1 MTSTEPTKP
10 KRRGPERGW
19 SQKLWDAYVD
29 VGESDAGSVE
39 SCNRFLKAM
48 VRHRWHETIAL
59 VHSLSHL
66 FVLKGEAPN
75 PERYLS
81 GIPEID
87 LADMRKANLQDEL
100 DVYRLWWDKH
110 VLWDKAKECLC
121 ERKPVELDPQ
131 SGLLSPE
138 VEQRQ
143 RIWRMQPMFL
153 TACVQVARRSL
164 IEDGFDHL
172 EFYTRQGELED
183 EPTPGGEAL
192 WVTINRRMEAYLASG
207 QWRIDDAPLEDLTDS
222 LGGAFNVIRQPKES
236 RKDYIIRVKDRLDDR
251 LVRAMQKST
260 EMALHPKVKLR
271 AGPPLDTSN
280 RHEEMLVLRLFGVGN
295 PGRTITRS
303 QIVATMPDAFLK
315 ADGKPV
321 RYPKEAV
328 SDRTNHIGQ
337 YLGFLAAGGETPS
350 RRIPHSSNLN
360 LK

>member
-1 MTSTEPTKP
+1 MTSTEPTIP
-10 KRRGPERGW
+10 KRSGPERGW

-29 VGESDAGSVE
+29 VGESDAEYVK
-39 SCNRFLKAM
+39 SCNRFLDAM
-48 VRHRWHETIAL
+48 VYCRLHETMAL

-87 LADMRKANLQDEL
+87 LADRRKANLQDEL
-100 DVYRLWWDKH
+100 DVYRFWWDKH
-110 VLWDKAKECLC
+110 VLWDKAKKCLC
-121 ERKPVELDPQ
+121 ERKPVELDQQ
-131 SGLLSPE
+131 SGLLSPK

-164 IEDGFDHL
+164 EEDGFSKL
-172 EFYTRQGELED
+172 EFYIPQGELGID

-192 WVTINRRMEAYLASG
+192 WITINRRMEAYLASG

-251 LVRAMQKST
+251 LIRAMQKST

-271 AGPPLDTSN
+271 AGPPLETRL
-280 RHEEMLVLRLFGVGN
+280 RHEDMLVLRLFGVEN
-295 PGRTITRS
+295 PARPVER
-303 QIVATMPDAFLK
+303 QEIVAAMPEAFLK
-315 ADGKPV
+315 EDGKPV
-321 RYPKEAV
+321 QYPKDAV
-328 SDRTNHIGQ
+328 SERTNHIGTF
-337 YLGFLAAGGETPS
+337 LGFLAAGRKTP
-350 RRIPHSSNLN
+350 
-360 LK
+360 

>member
-1 MTSTEPTKP
+1 MASTEPTIP
-10 KRRGPERGW
+10 KRSGPERGW

-48 VRHRWHETIAL
+48 VRHRLHETIGL
-59 VHSLSHL
+59 VRSLSHL

-100 DVYRLWWDKH
+100 DIYRVWWGRH
-110 VLWDKAKECLC
+110 VRWEKAKECRC
-121 ERKPVELDPQ
+121 EREEVELDRLRLS
-131 SGLLSPE
+131 SGGGHE
-138 VEQRQ
+138 
-143 RIWRMQPMFL
+143 RIWRTHPMFL
-153 TACVQVARRSL
+153 SACVQVARRSL

-183 EPTPGGEAL
+183 EPTPEGEAL
-192 WVTINRRMEAYLASG
+192 WVTINGRMEAYLDSG
-207 QWRIDDAPLEDLTDS
+207 EWRIDDAPLEDLTDF
-222 LGGAFNVIRQPKES
+222 GQDFNVRREPKES

-251 LVRAMQKST
+251 LIRAMQKST

-295 PGRTITRS
+295 PARPIERYE
-303 QIVATMPDAFLK
+303 IVDAMPDAFLK
-315 ADGKPV
+315 EDGKP
-321 RYPKEAV
+321 RKYRKDAV
-328 SDRTNHIGQ
+328 SERTYRIGK

-350 RRIPHSSNLN
+350 RRIPHSPNLN
-360 LK
+360 RK

>member
-1 MTSTEPTKP
+1 MTSTEPTEP
-10 KRRGPERGW
+10 QRSGPERGW
-19 SQKLWDAYVD
+19 SRKLWDAYVD

-48 VRHRWHETIAL
+48 VCYRLHETVGL
-59 VHSLSHL
+59 VRSLSHL

-100 DVYRLWWDKH
+100 DVYRGWWGEH
-110 VLWDKAKECLC
+110 VRWEKAKECLC
-121 ERKPVELDPQ
+121 KREEVELDPQ
-131 SGLLSPE
+131 SGLLSPK

-153 TACVQVARRSL
+153 SACVQVARRSL

-172 EFYTRQGELED
+172 EFYTRQGELGD

-251 LVRAMQKST
+251 LIRAMQTST
-260 EMALHPKVKLR
+260 EMALHPRVKLR

-280 RHEEMLVLRLFGVGN
+280 RHEEMLVLRLFGADR
-295 PGRTITRS
+295 PEIIR
-303 QIVATMPDAFLK
+303 AMPDAAFLK
-315 ADGKPV
+315 KDGEPV
-321 RYPKEAV
+321 KNKLNAV
-328 SDRTNHIGQ
+328 SKRTERIAR
-337 YLGFLAAGGETPS
+337 YLGFLPAAGGETS
-350 RRIPHSSNLN
+350 
-360 LK
+360 